1 MQKRKVKKSQTSTP
15 SSDPKPLSWETK
27 SSDPKSLLVK
37 WDDLPL
43 FLRDNEFIHT
53 HYRPASKSYL
63 TSIHSLSYIHN
74 QTGSIY
80 TQLLFVSL
88 LFLLGYH
95 LLQTTL
101 PTPDLED
108 VIVFGVFFCGLM
120 TCLGLSFVFH
130 TICNHSQPVQNFWL
144 NLDFMG
150 LLIASS
156 GGFVPGV
163 WYTFYCTPFYTKITL
178 IIVSAVISEIVWS

>member
-1 MQKRKVKKSQTSTP
+1 MQKRKAKESQTSTP
-15 SSDPKPLSWETK
+15 ASDFKPLSWETK
-27 SSDPKSLLVK
+27 SPDQKSLLVK
-37 WDDLPL
+37 WEDLPL
-43 FLRDNEFIHT
+43 FLRDNEYIYT
-53 HYRPASKSYL
+53 HYRPASNSYL

-80 TQLLFVSL
+80 TQLLFFSL

-163 WYTFYCTPFYTKITL
+163 WYMFYYTAFRTKITL
-178 IIVSAVISEIVWS
+178 IIVSSIIEMYSCG